1 MNWDF
6 FFFAPSEAHNVEDD
20 RLVERGHAV
29 LAPMRSRI
37 CPNPADCRIWVDSR
51 PPILVTQCRVEPH
64 KRLLAWPTQLL
75 VSPIAMLNVIV
86 TGGSSGI
93 GYAAVAQFASQG
105 HRVLATY
112 CRHEGNLAELK
123 ALLPR
128 VSTCQLD
135 QGDLDSIELFAEVA
149 KAWLALNE
157 ESGSRLHVLVNNAA
171 LGSAT
176 VQQYV
181 DIKLQG
187 QPPCSSLRRRA
198 LEDEALMR
206 VNALG
211 PLWVTEALQPMMTA
225 FPSESKMKCA
235 RQYST
240 VLFVGSV
247 GGSIGVFPEYR
258 SSDLM
263 SKAAVAYLAKQKA
276 AENISTNI
284 DVLCV
289 APGAT
294 DTEMFR
300 KSTLDSL
307 ADPASFVRSMPKQ
320 RLLTP
325 EEIAASIY
333 ALCTERWARA
343 FHGGVLDASLGL
355 GVRPGVQTE
364 TELERKSVVQV

>member
-1 MNWDF
+1 
-6 FFFAPSEAHNVEDD
+6 
-20 RLVERGHAV
+20 
-29 LAPMRSRI
+29 
-37 CPNPADCRIWVDSR
+37 
-51 PPILVTQCRVEPH
+51 
-64 KRLLAWPTQLL
+64 
-75 VSPIAMLNVIV
+75 MLNVVI

-93 GYAAVAQFASQG
+93 GHALVIRFASQG

-112 CRHEGNLAELK
+112 FRSDDSLSAIK
-123 ALLPR
+123 ALYPN
-128 VSTCQLD
+128 VTSCQLD
-135 QGDLDSIELFAEVA
+135 QGDLESIESFADTV
-149 KAWLALNE
+149 KAWLSLNQE
-157 ESGSRLHVLVNNAA
+157 TGARLHVLVNNAA

-181 DIKLQG
+181 DMRLQG
-187 QPPCSSLRRRA
+187 QVVSPTRRRA

-211 PLWVTEALQPMMTA
+211 PLWVTEALQGLMIPHATDV
-225 FPSESKMKCA
+225 KM
-235 RQYST
+235 RPQRNYST
-240 VLFVGSV
+240 VMFVGSV

-263 SKAAVAYLAKQKA
+263 SKAAVAYLAKQMA
-276 AENISTNI
+276 AEQISSSI

-294 DTEMFR
+294 NTEMFR
-300 KSTLDSL
+300 KSTLDNL

-320 RLLTP
+320 RLLEP
-325 EEIAASIY
+325 DEVASSIY

-364 TELERKSVVQV
+364 TELERRSPAVQV